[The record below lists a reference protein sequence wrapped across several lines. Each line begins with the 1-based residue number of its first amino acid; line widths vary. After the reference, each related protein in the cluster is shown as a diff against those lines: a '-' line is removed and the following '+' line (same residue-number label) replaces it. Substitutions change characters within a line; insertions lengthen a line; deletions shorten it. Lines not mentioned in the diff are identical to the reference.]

1 MQLSSYFPSSPVI
14 KAFVAPLSGTT
25 PSHTPAFLNL
35 GSSVR
40 LEEAE
45 KRNVIF
51 FELLQQA
58 INSVDFLLQS
68 KCIALDIQ
76 IQPEERV
83 LVEPSAFLVVLENLL
98 SMAAQSS
105 PTGGCL
111 TVTFWQEPDQ
121 SVVVVKEESSQFGT
135 AAAERLIQWF
145 MGSKPKPANDPDQVE
160 ATRRI
165 VERHSGSLS
174 GHPGRGTCVGMRIP
188 GW

>member
-1 MQLSSYFPSSPVI
+1 MRLSSYFPSSPVL
-14 KAFVAPLSGTT
+14 KGFVAPLFGTT
-25 PSHTPAFLNL
+25 PSHTPTFLNL

-58 INSVDFLLQS
+58 LKNVDFLLQS

-76 IQPEERV
+76 IQLEERV

-98 SMAAQSS
+98 SMAAKSS

-121 SVVVVKEESSQFGT
+121 SVVVVKEESSQFGN
-135 AAAERLIQWF
+135 AAAERLIGWF
-145 MGSKPKPANDPDQVE
+145 MGSKPKPVNDPNQVE

-165 VERHSGSLS
+165 IEQHGGRLTNQ
-174 GHPGRGTCVGMRIP
+174 PGRGTCFAIQIPRI
-188 GW
+188 